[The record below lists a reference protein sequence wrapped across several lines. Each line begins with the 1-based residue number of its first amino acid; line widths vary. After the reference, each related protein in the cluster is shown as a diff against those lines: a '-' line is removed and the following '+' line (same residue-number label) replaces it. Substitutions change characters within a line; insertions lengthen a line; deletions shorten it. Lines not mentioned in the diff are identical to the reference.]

1 MMVEI
6 RAWMVCF
13 FLGGC
18 QLLQPTLEL
27 SDKWVI
33 KNSTS
38 RQGAF
43 YADAEQP
50 IQAQREVDGISH
62 KYL

>member
-1 MMVEI
+1 MNGM
-6 RAWMVCF
+6 
-13 FLGGC
+13 FLPWG
-18 QLLQPTLEL
+18 LSIIVLQPTLEL

>member
-1 MMVEI
+1 MNGM
-6 RAWMVCF
+6 
-13 FLGGC
+13 FLPRG
-18 QLLQPTLEL
+18 LSIIVLQPTLEL

-62 KYL
+62 KCL

>member
-1 MMVEI
+1 MNGM
-6 RAWMVCF
+6 
-13 FLGGC
+13 FLPWG
-18 QLLQPTLEL
+18 LSIIVLQPTLEL

-62 KYL
+62 KCL